1 MKKVVKNIA
10 FVGNTSFS
18 MYKFRLGVMRSFIE
32 KGYKIF
38 VIAPIDEYSP
48 FFETEGIHFIPIEI
62 DGQGTSLAKDMQYI
76 TTLNKIYKKTKIDFI
91 FHYTIKPIIYG
102 AIASRINKIPT
113 ISVTT
118 GLGYTFE
125 SDKLLNKL
133 VKQLYRISQKSV
145 LEVWFLNNNDKS
157 VFVKNNIVPE
167 NKTFI
172 LNGEGVDSTFYKP
185 IEKEKDSRKFTFL
198 LLSRL
203 VEDKGIREY
212 VEAAQILKNK
222 GLEVECQLLGKIEK
236 ESDKTI
242 SIREVNEWHD
252 NGLINYIGEAIDVR
266 SYIANSDCVVLPS
279 YYNEGVPRCLME
291 GMSMGKPIITT
302 DNVGCVELIRD
313 GINGFMCQKRD
324 AVDLSLKMENLI
336 NLSENERNEMG
347 VMGRKLILELFDEE
361 AIIKV
366 YHEKLDEFSIIK

>member
-1 MKKVVKNIA
+1 M
-10 FVGNTSFS
+10 
-18 MYKFRLGVMRSFIE
+18 
-32 KGYKIF
+32 
-38 VIAPIDEYSP
+38 
-48 FFETEGIHFIPIEI
+48 
-62 DGQGTSLAKDMQYI
+62 
-76 TTLNKIYKKTKIDFI
+76 
-91 FHYTIKPIIYG
+91 
-102 AIASRINKIPT
+102 
-113 ISVTT
+113 
-118 GLGYTFE
+118 
-125 SDKLLNKL
+125 
-133 VKQLYRISQKSV
+133 
-145 LEVWFLNNNDKS
+145 
-157 VFVKNNIVPE
+157 
-167 NKTFI
+167 
-172 LNGEGVDSTFYKP
+172 
-185 IEKEKDSRKFTFL
+185 
-198 LLSRL
+198 
-203 VEDKGIREY
+203 
-212 VEAAQILKNK
+212 
-222 GLEVECQLLGKIEK
+222 LGKIEK